1 MPSKNIV
8 IFSLFWKFMER
19 IGTQS
24 IQLVISI
31 VLARLLSPN
40 DFGLIALVMIIIA
53 IADVFVQSGLGTA
66 LIQKK
71 DIDDDDFSSVFWAS
85 LLIATIIYLVIF
97 FTAPCIA
104 NFYGKPDLIAVI
116 RVLTLSLFLGAF
128 GSVQNAYIA
137 RNMLFKKLFY
147 RGMVAML
154 PSGILGIALA
164 YQGFGVWALVFQQ
177 LANAFLSVATLWFA
191 IPWKPHLKFSF
202 AKLSVLFSFGWKLLV
217 SSLINNVYEKLRAL
231 IIGKMFSAADL
242 AFFDR
247 GDHFPRLIVNNINSS
262 ISSVLLP
269 SLSVYQDNRPQ
280 MKKFMRRAISTS
292 SFLITPMMAGLAVL
306 AHPLI
311 QILLG
316 EAWLPCVPFVQACCF
331 TYAFYPIHTTNL
343 TAINAVGRSDLFLKL
358 EIIKSSYGL
367 AILIVF
373 FLYFR
378 TPIGI
383 AYGAMCSAVISSVVN
398 AFPNK
403 KQIDYGYLEQIRD
416 IMPSIVLSAFMVLG
430 MHLFAKI
437 TMPLI
442 LSFVLQ
448 IILGIILYLGLAK
461 IFHVES
467 LNYAIKTLK
476 ELKKK

>member
-1 MPSKNIV
+1 
-8 IFSLFWKFMER
+8 
-19 IGTQS
+19 
-24 IQLVISI
+24 
-31 VLARLLSPN
+31 
-40 DFGLIALVMIIIA
+40 
-53 IADVFVQSGLGTA
+53 
-66 LIQKK
+66 
-71 DIDDDDFSSVFWAS
+71 
-85 LLIATIIYLVIF
+85 
-97 FTAPCIA
+97 
-104 NFYGKPDLIAVI
+104 
-116 RVLTLSLFLGAF
+116 
-128 GSVQNAYIA
+128 
-137 RNMLFKKLFY
+137 
-147 RGMVAML
+147 
-154 PSGILGIALA
+154 
-164 YQGFGVWALVFQQ
+164 
-177 LANAFLSVATLWFA
+177 
-191 IPWKPHLKFSF
+191 
-202 AKLSVLFSFGWKLLV
+202 
-217 SSLINNVYEKLRAL
+217 
-231 IIGKMFSAADL
+231 
-242 AFFDR
+242 
-247 GDHFPRLIVNNINSS
+247 
-262 ISSVLLP
+262 
-269 SLSVYQDNRPQ
+269 

-476 ELKKK
+476 ELKKR

>member
-217 SSLINNVYEKLRAL
+217 SSLINNV
-231 IIGKMFSAADL
+231 
-242 AFFDR
+242 
-247 GDHFPRLIVNNINSS
+247 
-262 ISSVLLP
+262 
-269 SLSVYQDNRPQ
+269 
-280 MKKFMRRAISTS
+280 
-292 SFLITPMMAGLAVL
+292 
-306 AHPLI
+306 
-311 QILLG
+311 
-316 EAWLPCVPFVQACCF
+316 
-331 TYAFYPIHTTNL
+331 
-343 TAINAVGRSDLFLKL
+343 
-358 EIIKSSYGL
+358 
-367 AILIVF
+367 
-373 FLYFR
+373 
-378 TPIGI
+378 
-383 AYGAMCSAVISSVVN
+383 
-398 AFPNK
+398 
-403 KQIDYGYLEQIRD
+403 
-416 IMPSIVLSAFMVLG
+416 
-430 MHLFAKI
+430 
-437 TMPLI
+437 
-442 LSFVLQ
+442 
-448 IILGIILYLGLAK
+448 
-461 IFHVES
+461 
-467 LNYAIKTLK
+467 
-476 ELKKK
+476 